1 MSKFCMNCGTQL
13 ADDVAFCH
21 VCGAVADAQAA
32 PQAEPQQTYA
42 QPQQTYA
49 QSQQT
54 YTQPQQTYTQPQQT
68 YTQPQQ
74 TYTQPYAQPAPAPV
88 PAKGFA
94 IAGMVCGIVS
104 FFILPL
110 VLGALGIIFGALARY
125 KGNRSGMATAGIVCG
140 VIGIAL
146 WLIMLVA
153 CAGTY
158 ASFLAI

>member
-21 VCGAVADAQAA
+21 VCGAVVDAQAQPQAQADTQAA
-32 PQAEPQQTYA
+32 PQQAYAEPQPTYA
-42 QPQQTYA
+42 QPQQPYV
-49 QSQQT
+49 
-54 YTQPQQTYTQPQQT
+54 QPQQ
-68 YTQPQQ
+68 
-74 TYTQPYAQPAPAPV
+74 PYGQPAPAPV

-104 FFILPL
+104 FFIVPL
-110 VLGALGIIFGALARY
+110 VLGALGIIFGAVARY
-125 KGNRSGMATAGIVCG
+125 KGNTSGMATAGIVCG

-146 WLIMLVA
+146 WLIMLIA

-158 ASFLAI
+158 ASLLAF